1 MKRFLFL
8 GLIVALLSSIVGAT
22 YLYFFYGLE
31 LDESR
36 KVLPIWKVVAIYTS
50 ISLLITL
57 MSYVVFS
64 KWGKWGVIIL
74 NTVFSS
80 IAIASIAY
88 PITYVNQEIDT
99 TFIAIAAI
107 PVHLMMPLIWL
118 SLQPIVLIQKP

>member
-31 LDESR
+31 LDESS

-50 ISLLITL
+50 ISLLIAL

-107 PVHLMMPLIWL
+107 PVHFMMPLIWL

>member
-31 LDESR
+31 LDESS

>member
-1 MKRFLFL
+1 MKRFLLL

-31 LDESR
+31 LDESS

-50 ISLLITL
+50 VSLLIAL
-57 MSYVVFS
+57 MSYIVFS
-64 KWGKWGVIIL
+64 KGGKWGVIIL

-80 IAIASIAY
+80 LAIASIAY

>member
-31 LDESR
+31 LDESS

-107 PVHLMMPLIWL
+107 PVHFMMPLIWL

>member
-31 LDESR
+31 LDESS

-74 NTVFSS
+74 NTVFTS

-107 PVHLMMPLIWL
+107 PVHFMMPLIWL
-118 SLQPIVLIQKP
+118 SLQPIALIQKS

>member
-31 LDESR
+31 LDESS

-50 ISLLITL
+50 ISLLIAL
-57 MSYVVFS
+57 MSYIVFS

-118 SLQPIVLIQKP
+118 SLQPIALIQKS

>member
-31 LDESR
+31 LDESS

-50 ISLLITL
+50 ISLLISL
-57 MSYVVFS
+57 MSYIFFS

-107 PVHLMMPLIWL
+107 PVHFMMPLIWL

>member
-31 LDESR
+31 LDESS

-107 PVHLMMPLIWL
+107 PVHFMMPLIWL
-118 SLQPIVLIQKP
+118 SLQPIALIQKS

>member
-31 LDESR
+31 LDESS
-36 KVLPIWKVVAIYTS
+36 KVLPIWTVVAIYTS
-50 ISLLITL
+50 ISLLIAL
-57 MSYVVFS
+57 MSYIFFS

>member
-8 GLIVALLSSIVGAT
+8 GLIVALLSSIVGTT

-31 LDESR
+31 LDESS

-50 ISLLITL
+50 ISLLIAL
-57 MSYVVFS
+57 MSYIFFS

>member
-31 LDESR
+31 LDESS

-50 ISLLITL
+50 ISLLIAL
-57 MSYVVFS
+57 MSYIVFS

>member
-31 LDESR
+31 LDESS

-50 ISLLITL
+50 ISLLIAL
-57 MSYVVFS
+57 MAYIFFS

-107 PVHLMMPLIWL
+107 PVHFMMPLIWL

>member
-31 LDESR
+31 LDESS

-57 MSYVVFS
+57 MSYVFS
-64 KWGKWGVIIL
+64 RSGESGGL
-74 NTVFSS
+74 LFLTQSF
-80 IAIASIAY
+80 
-88 PITYVNQEIDT
+88 
-99 TFIAIAAI
+99 
-107 PVHLMMPLIWL
+107 
-118 SLQPIVLIQKP
+118 LQ